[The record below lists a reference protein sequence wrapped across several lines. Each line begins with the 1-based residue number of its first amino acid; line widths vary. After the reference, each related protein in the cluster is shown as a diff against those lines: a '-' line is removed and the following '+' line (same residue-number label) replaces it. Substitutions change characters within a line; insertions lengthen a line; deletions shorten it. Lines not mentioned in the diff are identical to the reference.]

1 MAPAP
6 TLEDAS
12 QSILAVD
19 DKIPAIDYFMIFS
32 DDHTQR
38 SIALEHLAKAC
49 DDYGFFYV
57 EYLKAVAHPHF
68 HCPPK
73 PLGFSEAL
81 EEYFKRF
88 QDVKIGLARAISKIL
103 GCEETYIEKA
113 FKLES
118 GFDVSAMNL
127 YPSNLESKGSTGVAS
142 HTDPGFFVSLI
153 QDFNGGL
160 QVLSQNGKWINIYIT
175 RNAFLIQLGDHLEQT
190 CPGRTGSKPE
200 PAD

>member
-19 DKIPAIDYFMIFS
+19 DKIPTIDYFMIFS

-49 DDYGFFYV
+49 DDYGFFYLV
-57 EYLKAVAHPHF
+57 NHGVPDSVIESVLKGIADFFQPTEEEKRKYQKKNPTDMIIWDHNSHAGESREYLKAVAHPHF

-88 QDVKIGLARAISKIL
+88 QDVKIGLARAISKI
-103 GCEETYIEKA
+103 
-113 FKLES
+113 
-118 GFDVSAMNL
+118 
-127 YPSNLESKGSTGVAS
+127 
-142 HTDPGFFVSLI
+142 
-153 QDFNGGL
+153 GL
-160 QVLSQNGKWINIYIT
+160 
-175 RNAFLIQLGDHLEQT
+175 
-190 CPGRTGSKPE
+190 
-200 PAD
+200 